1 VSHAIRKHLR
11 DFIAMIALAAVAL
24 GVAGFVLSNQ
34 RLRFPLIEDKPFAIK
49 AEFSDAQGV
58 MPGQGQTVRVAGMR
72 VGDIGKVELEE
83 GRAVVTMDLDREFDD
98 LVHADATA
106 LLRPRTGLKDMFI
119 ALDPGSDSAPRMK
132 AGTVI
137 QARNTAPDV
146 DADEILRMLDT
157 DTRAYFRLLIAGVGK
172 GLAKRGGDLRE
183 VFRRLGPLQRD
194 IDRLQTEVAKR
205 RHNLARLIHNYGS
218 SITELSTRDHELTE
232 LVRSARR
239 VFEAIGSEDENVSLA
254 VSRLPSTL
262 GQAKQTLLKVNT
274 LGQTMG
280 PAFDALRPAVRQL
293 DKTNDQV
300 RPFAREAAPILEQRI
315 RPFVRAARPFVK
327 DVKPAARN
335 LAKAVPDLRE
345 AFFELNRF
353 FNIAAY
359 NPGGAEKLGGGAQKL
374 ATAQDLGRDE
384 GLLFWLA
391 WVSQNSNSVFSTADA
406 SGPFRRLV
414 LTATCSTYKSL
425 VDEEPDFEALAG
437 LTDLLSDTDLCP
449 PD

>member
-1 VSHAIRKHLR
+1 
-11 DFIAMIALAAVAL
+11 
-24 GVAGFVLSNQ
+24 
-34 RLRFPLIEDKPFAIK
+34 
-49 AEFSDAQGV
+49 
-58 MPGQGQTVRVAGMR
+58 
-72 VGDIGKVELEE
+72 
-83 GRAVVTMDLDREFDD
+83 
-98 LVHADATA
+98 
-106 LLRPRTGLKDMFI
+106 
-119 ALDPGSDSAPRMK
+119 
-132 AGTVI
+132 
-137 QARNTAPDV
+137 V

-262 GQAKQTLLKVNT
+262 GQAKQTLLKVDT
-274 LGQTMG
+274 LGHTMG
-280 PAFDALRPAVRQL
+280 PAFEALRPAVRQL

-345 AFFELNRF
+345 SFFELNRF
-353 FNIAAY
+353 FNIAAR
-359 NPGGAEKLGGGAQKL
+359 NPGGAEKLSGDQAK
-374 ATAQDLGRDE
+374 DLDRDE
-384 GLLFWLA
+384 GFLFWLG
-391 WVSQNSNSVFSTADA
+391 WVSQNSNSVFSTSDA

-437 LTDLLSDTDLCP
+437 LTDLLSDTSLCP